1 MKNKV
6 LLVDDHEIF
15 SDGIM
20 AIIRNLDSIQILGN
34 VTSGEDAVN
43 KLDSMQPD
51 IIIMDV
57 MMSGMNGFEATR
69 IIKEQNPEI
78 KVLILSSEVTRD
90 YVSMGIKSGI
100 DGYITKQCGKNELI
114 EAIKTISAGKQ
125 FFNSAITNLIFEDF
139 YSSQRAGDRR
149 QKRLKSSEL
158 SKRENEVLE
167 LIADGKSN
175 QETADLLFIS
185 IKTVETHKMNILE
198 KLGLKNTA
206 ELVKYTIKNGI
217 ITLE

>member
-20 AIIRNLDSIQILGN
+20 AIIRNLDSIQVLGN

-69 IIKEQNPEI
+69 IIKEQNPDI
-78 KVLILSSEVTRD
+78 KILILSSEVTRD

-139 YSSQRAGDRR
+139 YSSQRAGDKRE
-149 QKRLKSSEL
+149 KRLKSSEL

-206 ELVKYTIKNGI
+206 ELVKYAIKNGI

>member
-139 YSSQRAGDRR
+139 YSSQRAGDKR

-206 ELVKYTIKNGI
+206 ELVKYAIKNGI